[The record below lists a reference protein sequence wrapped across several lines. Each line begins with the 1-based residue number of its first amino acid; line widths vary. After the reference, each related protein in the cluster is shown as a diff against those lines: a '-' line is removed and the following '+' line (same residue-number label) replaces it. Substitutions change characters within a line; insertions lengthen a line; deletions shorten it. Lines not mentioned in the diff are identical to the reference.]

1 MLVILSRCGNIFSVS
16 YLEKLKSQVMET
28 FPKTKLNILIDTVL
42 TEAKCEGMQ
51 VSRNNSKQEVPLPVS
66 RNNSKQGV
74 PLPVP
79 DTETEEQNTEEP
91 ASKKQ
96 KLENGD
102 HAFDTVEKEI
112 SDKSQR
118 KPSDTESNNCE
129 KPEDS
134 SVKNS
139 VVEARRTTTDG
150 QPSASDSREIPL
162 FYHGL
167 HQKKFQTALLPK

>member
-66 RNNSKQGV
+66 RNNGQAGS
-74 PLPVP
+74 P
-79 DTETEEQNTEEP
+79 DTEAEEQSTEEP
-91 ASKKQ
+91 VSKKQ

-102 HAFDTVEKEI
+102 HAVDTVEKEI

-118 KPSDTESNNCE
+118 KPSDNKSNNCE
-129 KPEDS
+129 KHEDS
-134 SVKNS
+134 GVKNS
-139 VVEARRTTTDG
+139 VFEARRNTTEG
-150 QPSASDSREIPL
+150 QPSVSDSREIPL

>member
-1 MLVILSRCGNIFSVS
+1 MHVILSRCGNIFSVS
-16 YLEKLKSQVMET
+16 YLEKLKSQVTET

-51 VSRNNSKQEVPLPVS
+51 VSGNNSKQEVPLPV
-66 RNNSKQGV
+66 
-74 PLPVP
+74 PP
-79 DTETEEQNTEEP
+79 DTEVEEQNTEEP
-91 ASKKQ
+91 VRKKQ

-102 HAFDTVEKEI
+102 HAVDTVEKEI
-112 SDKSQR
+112 IDKSQR
-118 KPSDTESNNCE
+118 KLSDNESNNCE
-129 KPEDS
+129 NPEDS
-134 SVKNS
+134 DVKNS
-139 VVEARRTTTDG
+139 VVEARRTTTEG

>member
-16 YLEKLKSQVMET
+16 YLEKLKSQVTET

-51 VSRNNSKQEVPLPVS
+51 VSQNNSKKEVPLL
-66 RNNSKQGV
+66 V
-74 PLPVP
+74 PP
-79 DTETEEQNTEEP
+79 DTETIEQNTEEP

-102 HAFDTVEKEI
+102 HAVDTVEKEK

-118 KPSDTESNNCE
+118 KPSDNESNNCE
-129 KPEDS
+129 KPEDPG
-134 SVKNS
+134 VKNS
-139 VVEARRTTTDG
+139 VVEARRTTTEG
-150 QPSASDSREIPL
+150 QPSVSDRREIPL